1 MADLISG
8 IETELSKGYQ
18 RIDIADN
25 DSVQSSI
32 VASEPNLIQNVPNMP
47 PHVASQ
53 MAPQMAPQMPSV
65 VPPSQGFV
73 PMVNE
78 IPGVPSKGNGRMF
91 RAKRAIR
98 NVVNMSIVIL
108 VLLLIAVLIYLTF
121 VRYYLAGA
129 NFMAGNKLV
138 SAALLSPELSTGLST
153 LALAL

>member
-18 RIDIADN
+18 RIDIVDN
-25 DSVQSSI
+25 DSVHSSI
-32 VASEPNLIQNVPNMP
+32 VPPEPNLIQNVPYLP
-47 PHVASQ
+47 
-53 MAPQMAPQMPSV
+53 PQMAPQMPSV
-65 VPPSQGFV
+65 VPPSQVFV
-73 PMVNE
+73 PMSNE
-78 IPGVPSKGNGRMF
+78 LPVVPSKANGRMF

-98 NVVNMSIVIL
+98 NVVNMSIIVL
-108 VLLLIAVLIYLTF
+108 VLLLIALIIYLTF

-129 NFMAGNKLV
+129 NFMAGNKMV

>member
-32 VASEPNLIQNVPNMP
+32 VASDPNLIQNVPNMP
-47 PHVASQ
+47 PQ

-73 PMVNE
+73 PMSNE